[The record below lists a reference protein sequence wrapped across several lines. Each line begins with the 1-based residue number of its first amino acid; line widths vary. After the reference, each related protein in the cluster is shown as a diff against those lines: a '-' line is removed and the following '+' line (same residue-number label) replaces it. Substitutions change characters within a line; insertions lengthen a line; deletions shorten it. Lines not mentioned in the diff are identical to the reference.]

1 MNRNNYKLF
10 HMKKLSI
17 LSLALAAGCLLA
29 CSGNN
34 VKYDITGANAP
45 QDGAVVY
52 LMDRITEE
60 PIDSAIVA
68 DGAFALK
75 GTAPKD
81 ALLSVEI
88 DGWKWYFPLFNDGK
102 PVRISVADTT
112 VTGSALNVKLTE
124 CDKQDNVAITEYNN
138 FIEAFLALPEKE
150 QQAREAEF
158 IEQYQQ
164 ELGKYTDHVMNMIE
178 ENRDNLI
185 PVVFLRHIPSLAGKE
200 KFDEFVS
207 SDAPFATH
215 PYTLE
220 LKRRLDASS
229 AKQEEA
235 EDAKQAVIGQKFLDL
250 EEADPDGKMRKLS
263 EFVGRGQW
271 VLVDFWASWCGP
283 CKAEMPNVVAAYKQ
297 YHGKGFEIVGVSF
310 DQEKEPW
317 VKAIAEWEM
326 PWIHISDLKYWNN
339 AAHEVYSVNSIPD
352 NLLIDP
358 DGIIVARGLRG
369 DKLAARLAEIY
380 K

>member
-1 MNRNNYKLF
+1 MVV
-10 HMKKLSI
+10 
-17 LSLALAAGCLLA
+17 AAVSLLA

-34 VKYDITGANAP
+34 AKYDIVGMNAP
-45 QDGAVVY
+45 EDGAVVY
-52 LMDRITEE
+52 LMDRITEA
-60 PIDSAIVA
+60 PIDSAVVA
-68 DGAFALK
+68 DGVFALK
-75 GTAPKD
+75 GSAPKD

-88 DGWKWYFPLFNDGK
+88 NGWKWFFPLFNDGEA
-102 PVRISVADTT
+102 VRISVADTT

-124 CDKQDNVAITEYNN
+124 CDKQDNVAISEYTRY
-138 FIEAFLALPEKE
+138 IESFLALPEAE
-150 QQAREAEF
+150 QKAREVEF
-158 IEQYQQ
+158 IERYQE
-164 ELGKYTDHVMNMIE
+164 ELGKYTDHVLGVIE
-178 ENRDNLI
+178 ANQDNLI

-200 KFDEFVS
+200 KFDELIAT
-207 SDAPFATH
+207 DAPYARH
-215 PYTLE
+215 PYALE
-220 LKRRLDASS
+220 LKRRLEESV
-229 AKQEEA
+229 AKQQEA
-235 EDAKQAVIGQKFLDL
+235 EGAKDAIVGQKFLDL
-250 EEADPDGKMRKLS
+250 EEADPDGKMHKLS
-263 EFVGRGQW
+263 EFVGQGQW

-297 YHGKGFEIVGVSF
+297 YHSKGFEIVGVSF

-317 VKAIAEWEM
+317 VKAITDWEM

-369 DKLAARLAEIY
+369 DKLAAKLAEIY

>member
-1 MNRNNYKLF
+1 
-10 HMKKLSI
+10 MKKLSI

-34 VKYDITGANAP
+34 AKYDITGTNAP
-45 QDGAVVY
+45 QDGAAVY

-60 PIDSAIVA
+60 PIDSAVVA

-88 DGWKWYFPLFNDGK
+88 DGWKWNFPLFNDGK
-102 PVRISVADTT
+102 SVRISVADTT

-164 ELGKYTDHVMNMIE
+164 ELGKYTDHVLNMIE
-178 ENRDNLI
+178 ENKDNLI

-200 KFDEFVS
+200 KFDELIS

-220 LKRRLDASS
+220 LKRRWDASS

-317 VKAIAEWEM
+317 VKAITEWEM

>member
-1 MNRNNYKLF
+1 
-10 HMKKLSI
+10 MKKLSVF
-17 LSLALAAGCLLA
+17 SLVVAAGCLLA
-29 CSGNN
+29 CTGNN
-34 VKYDITGANAP
+34 AKYDIVGMNVP
-45 QDGAVVY
+45 EDGAAVY
-52 LMDRITEE
+52 LIDQISEA
-60 PIDSAIVA
+60 PIDSAVVA
-68 DGAFALK
+68 DGVFALK

-81 ALLSVEI
+81 ALLSVQI
-88 DGWKWYFPLFNDGK
+88 DGWKWYFPLFNDGE

-112 VTGSALNVKLTE
+112 VTGSALNVKLAE
-124 CDKQDNVAITEYNN
+124 CDKQDDVAISAYNR
-138 FIEAFLALPEKE
+138 FIESFMALPEAE
-150 QQAREAEF
+150 QEAREAEF
-158 IEQYQQ
+158 IEQYQI
-164 ELGKYTDHVMNMIE
+164 ELGKYTDHVLGMIE
-178 ENRDNLI
+178 ANQDNLI
-185 PVVFLRHIPSLAGKE
+185 PVIFLRHVPSLAGKE
-200 KFDEFVS
+200 KFDELVS
-207 SDAPFATH
+207 SDAPFARH

-220 LKRRLDASS
+220 LKRRLEESA
-229 AKQEEA
+229 AKQQEA
-235 EDAKQAVIGQKFLDL
+235 EGAKEAIVGQKFLDL
-250 EEADPDGKMRKLS
+250 EEADPDGKMHKLS
-263 EFVGRGQW
+263 EFVGQGQW

-317 VKAIAEWEM
+317 VKAITEWEM

-369 DKLAARLAEIY
+369 DKLAAKLAEIY